1 MSHRHS
7 NSQSMSLSS
16 GPAPKVKQRNPNGT
30 KRCLQ
35 LDLRGVRD
43 GQAAYHLGTL
53 HPLPQF
59 STSKGWS

>member
-35 LDLRGVRD
+35 LDLRGVQD

-53 HPLPQF
+53 HPRPQF